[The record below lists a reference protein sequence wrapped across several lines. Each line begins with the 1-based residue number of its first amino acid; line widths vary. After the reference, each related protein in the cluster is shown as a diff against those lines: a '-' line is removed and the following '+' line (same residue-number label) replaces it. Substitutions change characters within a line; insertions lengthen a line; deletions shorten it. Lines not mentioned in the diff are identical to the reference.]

1 MLIRYRK
8 RYTSIQQHHESLETY
23 LLWEEQTRVIQEQ
36 MLMKAA
42 KQSAFFL
49 PRSALQVHIK
59 FALTR
64 DDWELQVSFLRLL
77 V

>member
-1 MLIRYRK
+1 M
-8 RYTSIQQHHESLETY
+8 
-23 LLWEEQTRVIQEQ
+23 IQEQ
-36 MLMKAA
+36 MLMKAT

-59 FALTR
+59 FPLTS
-64 DDWELQVSFLRLL
+64 DDWELQVSFLKLL